1 MDRNMDMNSFC
12 SFPPPYGG
20 YETNFD
26 PSSVDSSM
34 FNPMMQ
40 YEQAYMYYRYM
51 TQQLEYKIKCK
62 EYDKICNSTN
72 KYDNSRADK
81 RDL

>member
-1 MDRNMDMNSFC
+1 MDRNIDMNGFC

-26 PSSVDSSM
+26 PNMNDNTM
-34 FNPMMQ
+34 FNPMLQ

-62 EYDKICNSTN
+62 EYDKICNTN
-72 KYDNSRADK
+72 TRNER
-81 RDL
+81 RE